1 MSPACAAAAICTVLQ
16 GNPVVVDGD
25 TLRFGQQYVRL
36 FGIDAEER
44 RETHGPRATEGL
56 QRLVASTP
64 YIRCHLNGDTTHRR
78 SVGSCHTSDGRDLA
92 ATLVSQGLVLDCARY
107 SKGIY
112 RHLEPAGARDRLAQK
127 PYCNWKPGAR
137 Q

>member
-1 MSPACAAAAICTVLQ
+1 MTVACAIAAVCTVLQ

-25 TLRFGQQYVRL
+25 TLRFDKHYVRL

-64 YIRCHLNGDTTHRR
+64 YVRCQLNGDTTHRR
-78 SVGSCHTSDGRDLA
+78 SVGRCYTSDGRDLA
-92 ATLVSQGLVLDCARY
+92 AVLVSQGLVLDCARY
-107 SKGIY
+107 SKGDY
-112 RHLEPAGARDRLAQK
+112 RHLEPAGARDRLEQK
-127 PYCNWKPGAR
+127 PYCNWRGR
-137 Q
+137 